1 MAGGSLADDCCAEEL
16 AALVEHGYSISWS
29 ARRSSVCGIVRPI
42 AFAVARLMNSS
53 YCVGDSTGRVA
64 GLAPRRIL
72 STYPAARRNCSLM
85 RAEYDMSPPAS
96 VNSRSE

>member
-1 MAGGSLADDCCAEEL
+1 MD
-16 AALVEHGYSISWS
+16 
-29 ARRSSVCGIVRPI
+29 CGIVR
-42 AFAVARLMNSS
+42 ASALAVLRLMTNS

-72 STYPAARRNCSLM
+72 STYPAARRNCSLR